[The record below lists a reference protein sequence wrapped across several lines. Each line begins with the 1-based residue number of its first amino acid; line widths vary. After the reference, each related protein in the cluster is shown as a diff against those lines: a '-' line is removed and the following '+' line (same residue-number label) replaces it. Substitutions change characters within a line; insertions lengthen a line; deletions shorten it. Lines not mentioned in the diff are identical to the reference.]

1 MTLISENHLRGPSRT
16 PTESWAPLCGGC
28 HLGILTKPPVEER
41 RAGLSP
47 AWGVGGS
54 RFEETAGGEEGQEEG
69 TAMSESALVEGQTV
83 YKAKVK
89 FVLRGC
95 DHQGDMRGTSYLGNI
110 FMIHLKRQGSGK
122 ATRKSKLQ
130 RAETAC
136 LCPETLSP
144 LCSAV
149 QPAGDS

>member
-1 MTLISENHLRGPSRT
+1 M
-16 PTESWAPLCGGC
+16 
-28 HLGILTKPPVEER
+28 EER

-47 AWGVGGS
+47 AWGLRGS
-54 RFEETAGGEEGQEEG
+54 RFEGVGGEQGQEEG
-69 TAMSESALVEGQTV
+69 MAMSKSALVEGQTV
-83 YKAKVK
+83 HRAKAK

-95 DHQGDMRGTSYLGNI
+95 DHQGDMRSTSHLGNI
-110 FMIHLKRQGSGK
+110 FMIHLKRQESGK